1 MYYNIRRYFTEFF
14 IGGTKIMKKILSI
27 AIAAVMILCLS
38 VSVFADYDEPVTL
51 GLYAGGWG
59 DVGSVVVDKP
69 GTYSI
74 TASKIDSNDW
84 IIVKNT
90 AGETTPTSIPAGTV
104 IRTTELKVNGTVVTF
119 EGGND
124 YFDYTVGANGE
135 IEIKYWL
142 QPGFGGHDYIV
153 DRPENITSVE
163 VTFVVDPD
171 AVSAEPEAPATDVEP
186 EPEAPTAEPEA
197 PAAEPAPAPEA
208 PAATAPAT
216 GIVLAVVPA
225 VMALAAVAV
234 SKKH

>member
-1 MYYNIRRYFTEFF
+1 
-14 IGGTKIMKKILSI
+14 MKKILSI
-27 AIAAVMILCLS
+27 AIAAVMVLCLS

-153 DRPENITSVE
+153 DRPETITSVE

-171 AVSAEPEAPATDVEP
+171 AAAEPEAPVAAEDEPATQPDAVPVEDV
-186 EPEAPTAEPEA
+186 EPEA
-197 PAAEPAPAPEA
+197 PAAEPAPAPA
-208 PAATAPAT
+208 PAPAT
-216 GIVLAVVPA
+216 GIALAVVPA
-225 VMALAAVAV
+225 IVAMAAVAV
-234 SKKH
+234 SKKR

>member
-1 MYYNIRRYFTEFF
+1 
-14 IGGTKIMKKILSI
+14 MKKILSI
-27 AIAAVMILCLS
+27 AIAAIMVLCLS

-69 GTYSI
+69 GTYTI

-90 AGETTPTSIPAGTV
+90 AGETTPTAIPAGTV
-104 IRTTELKVNGTVVTF
+104 IRTTELKINGTVVTF

-153 DRPENITSVE
+153 DRPETITSVE

-171 AVSAEPEAPATDVEP
+171 AA
-186 EPEAPTAEPEA
+186 AEPEA
-197 PAAEPAPAPEA
+197 PAAEEENEPATQPDAVPVEDVEPETPAAEPAPAPA
-208 PAATAPAT
+208 PAPAT